1 MGVLIV
7 ACKVQIESTFFR
19 WSCDV
24 RWRKDMKKG
33 RDKMDQSWEQN
44 SNYRKHFLVPK
55 KRCMLHGLV
64 HTKLFEKIW

>member
-1 MGVLIV
+1 
-7 ACKVQIESTFFR
+7 
-19 WSCDV
+19 
-24 RWRKDMKKG
+24 MKKG

-64 HTKLFEKIW
+64 HTKYLKRSGDGWRDSRSRRSIFFQSSFKATGLW